1 MTLTLTDI
9 YCAHGY
15 VCERE
20 GERGCEHYYKSDT
33 VRENE
38 RKRERES
45 KESRISHT
53 RHILRVTNE
62 SETIEPNLK
71 KISTEIAQ
79 QEGD

>member
-1 MTLTLTDI
+1 MGGQQQTQTLTNKQRERERERDQVTLTLTDI

-38 RKRERES
+38 RKRERV
-45 KESRISHT
+45 K
-53 RHILRVTNE
+53 
-62 SETIEPNLK
+62 NLEFLTLG
-71 KISTEIAQ
+71 IF
-79 QEGD
+79 